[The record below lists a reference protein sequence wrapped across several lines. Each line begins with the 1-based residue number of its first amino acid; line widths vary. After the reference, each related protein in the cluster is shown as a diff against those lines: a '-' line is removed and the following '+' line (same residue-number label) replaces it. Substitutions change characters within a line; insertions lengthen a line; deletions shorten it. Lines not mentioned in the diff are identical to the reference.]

1 MKVQT
6 LKLNRFKR
14 FADKQLDFRDEETG
28 LAKDLIV
35 LVGANGS
42 GKSTILQAI
51 AALVATATGRITS
64 PRELNWPGF
73 NIELAS
79 QAWAKRMEIE
89 VQVEFAAE
97 EITATQDYYRRTQ
110 MSTESGM
117 VTPGENSIVTL
128 HYQPDSR
135 VAAKTRPE
143 YFQFR
148 GRSYARS
155 IFDYAEERFALFERV
170 GDIFWYTEER
180 TTNSLSPIEGNGKPI
195 LYNMDLVRRRL
206 SDLFNFHERI
216 QRGDYNLRPGQRDL
230 FYEIQK
236 VYQTIFTRNTLH
248 GPVPKTGFGE
258 DILEEPWFYLYD
270 GQHEYEL
277 SEMSA
282 GERAIFPI
290 LFDFAYWNIHHS
302 IILIDELELHLHPP
316 YQQALLVALRKLGH
330 NNQFIITTHSDVVA
344 DIVPPSAIYRL

>member
-6 LKLNRFKR
+6 LNLNRFKR
-14 FADKQLDFRDEETG
+14 FADKRFDFRDEETG

-42 GKSTILQAI
+42 GKSTVLQAI
-51 AALVATATGRITS
+51 AALVATATGRITT
-64 PRELNWPGF
+64 PQELNWPGF
-73 NIELAS
+73 HLELVS
-79 QAWAKRMEIE
+79 QAWPNRMALE
-89 VQVEFAAE
+89 VQVEFALE
-97 EITATQDYYRRTQ
+97 EMEATRNYYQRTQ
-110 MSTESGM
+110 MSADGG
-117 VTPGENSIVTL
+117 VTPGNTPVVSL
-128 HYQPDSR
+128 RYRPDNR
-135 VAAKTRPE
+135 VEAKSSAE

-148 GRSYARS
+148 GRSYART

-180 TTNSLSPIEGNGKPI
+180 TTNSLSPIESNGKPI

-206 SDLFNFHERI
+206 SDLFNFHERV
-216 QRGDYNLRPGQRDL
+216 QRGEYTLRPGQRDL

-236 VYQTIFTRNTLH
+236 VYQTIFTQNTLR

-270 GQHEYEL
+270 GHHEYEL

-316 YQQALLVALRKLGH
+316 YQQALLVALRKLGR